1 MKSKKVHLVL
11 FLLSCLFVS
20 MPALSLNE
28 AIDMAKKNN
37 KQFLGQAEDVEM
49 AEYLY
54 QDVRGML
61 LPQISLNGSVQKS
74 KTYLPDVTQTG
85 FSFNNVT
92 SESNLASTLDKLL
105 LPGKSTEEAS
115 IAAQLKAQQVLFSGG
130 KLINGI
136 KVAQKY
142 RNLQKKTYEL
152 QEEQLVFDITKAYY
166 ELVLLNEVV
175 NIQREAL
182 DLANSHFQ
190 RVQNLNK
197 NGLVSE
203 YDLLRADLE
212 VSKLAPALEDI
223 ENKFAIA
230 QTNFKRQIGELSTDD
245 LAFDDKL
252 EKVTV
257 PSLTLDEAINS
268 GLENRIELYLSDL
281 SVEMYQVKHN
291 AEKGNYLPNVLLT
304 ADITKFS
311 STKEFEIKSENFGTQ
326 YSAGIV
332 FQIPLFT
339 GMSNNAKIQQT
350 KHELKKAEL
359 GNMDAKDLIKL
370 EITNNWQS
378 LQTAVQQLNVQEKN
392 IKTAEKGYEIANERY
407 ENNIGIQLEILDAQ
421 TQLNGAK
428 VSYIQA
434 LYQLNIAVNSFNKSI
449 GTKL

>member
-175 NIQREAL
+175 NIQR
-182 DLANSHFQ
+182 
-190 RVQNLNK
+190 
-197 NGLVSE
+197 
-203 YDLLRADLE
+203 
-212 VSKLAPALEDI
+212 
-223 ENKFAIA
+223 
-230 QTNFKRQIGELSTDD
+230 
-245 LAFDDKL
+245 
-252 EKVTV
+252 
-257 PSLTLDEAINS
+257 
-268 GLENRIELYLSDL
+268 
-281 SVEMYQVKHN
+281 
-291 AEKGNYLPNVLLT
+291 
-304 ADITKFS
+304 
-311 STKEFEIKSENFGTQ
+311 
-326 YSAGIV
+326 
-332 FQIPLFT
+332 
-339 GMSNNAKIQQT
+339 
-350 KHELKKAEL
+350 
-359 GNMDAKDLIKL
+359 
-370 EITNNWQS
+370 
-378 LQTAVQQLNVQEKN
+378 
-392 IKTAEKGYEIANERY
+392 
-407 ENNIGIQLEILDAQ
+407 
-421 TQLNGAK
+421 
-428 VSYIQA
+428 
-434 LYQLNIAVNSFNKSI
+434 
-449 GTKL
+449 

>member
-20 MPALSLNE
+20 MPALSLTE

-291 AEKGNYLPNVLLT
+291 AEKDNYLPNVLLT

>member
-190 RVQNLNK
+190 RVQNLNE

-223 ENKFAIA
+223 ENKFVIA
-230 QTNFKRQIGELSTDD
+230 QTNFKRQIGELSSDD
-245 LAFDDKL
+245 LVFDDKL

-257 PSLTLDEAINS
+257 PSLTLDEAINN

>member
-190 RVQNLNK
+190 RVQNLNE

-223 ENKFAIA
+223 ENKFVIA
-230 QTNFKRQIGELSTDD
+230 QTNFKRQIGELSSDD
-245 LAFDDKL
+245 LVFDDKL

-257 PSLTLDEAINS
+257 PSLTLDEAINN

-421 TQLNGAK
+421 TQLNVAK